1 MAGTLENAEK
11 KGCADLAIEA
21 DEARLVFA
29 VEVNQRLNKAAT
41 LAAYNNGS

>member
-21 DEARLVFA
+21 DEARLAFA

-41 LAAYNNGS
+41 LAADNDGA